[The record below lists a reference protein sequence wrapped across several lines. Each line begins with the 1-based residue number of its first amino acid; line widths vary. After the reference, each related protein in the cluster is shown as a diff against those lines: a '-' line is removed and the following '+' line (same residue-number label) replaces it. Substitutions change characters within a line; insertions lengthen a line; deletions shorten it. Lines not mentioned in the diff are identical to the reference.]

1 MGSPLRYD
9 KLRGMRSLKHCHLLR
24 NDELDWSLA
33 RKTEHFDPKH
43 FEGSFVNDLATNSS
57 RWPKWTLFAAL
68 LLAVPVPYFMLV
80 VGGIVPTFCI
90 IYLAVHGLIVAL
102 PKFTAEG
109 LWMLSILW
117 AHVLILGGL
126 LYVAAAGITWLL
138 LRFLP
143 YRYAL
148 VVVIGLIVA
157 LFAASAFEIYRV
169 PGHNSAAPANI
180 FGIYKGCF
188 T

>member
-1 MGSPLRYD
+1 VGSPLRYD

-24 NDELDWSLA
+24 NDEFDWSLA

-109 LWMLSILW
+109 FWMLSILW

-157 LFAASAFEIYRV
+157 LFAASAFEIYRL

-180 FGIYKGCF
+180 FGIYQGCF

>member
-24 NDELDWSLA
+24 NDEFDWSLA

-109 LWMLSILW
+109 FWMLSILW

-157 LFAASAFEIYRV
+157 LFAASAFEIYRL

-180 FGIYKGCF
+180 FGIYQGCF

>member
-1 MGSPLRYD
+1 MD
-9 KLRGMRSLKHCHLLR
+9 
-24 NDELDWSLA
+24 
-33 RKTEHFDPKH
+33 
-43 FEGSFVNDLATNSS
+43 SF
-57 RWPKWTLFAAL
+57 RCFAFSCAIS
-68 LLAVPVPYFMLV
+68 YFMLV

-109 LWMLSILW
+109 FWMLGILW
-117 AHVLILGGL
+117 AHVIILGGI

-138 LRFLP
+138 FRFLP

-148 VVVIGLIVA
+148 AVVLGLIVV
-157 LFAASAFEIYRV
+157 LFVASTFEIYRV
-169 PGHNSAAPANI
+169 PGHNSAPPANI
-180 FGIYKGCF
+180 FRIYKGFF